1 MKLIPA
7 MIGVKNPGASQ
18 ADAIPGRWSRQMASI
33 ARHELDNK
41 LSTLLGPVHRVGQQA
56 TGIQVDVHIAV
67 LLMAHGHN
75 RPRDRSAWG
84 QNV

>member
-7 MIGVKNPGASQ
+7 MIGVENPGASQ
-18 ADAIPGRWSRQMASI
+18 ADAIPHCWSRQVASI

-41 LSTLLGPVHRVGQQA
+41 ISALLGPVHRVGQQA
-56 TGIQVDVHIAV
+56 TSIQVDVHIPV

-75 RPRDRSAWG
+75 RPRDRPAWR

>member
-7 MIGVKNPGASQ
+7 MIGIKNPRASEP
-18 ADAIPGRWSRQMASI
+18 DALPHRRSRQVASI
-33 ARHELDNK
+33 ARHELHNK
-41 LSTLLGPVHRVGQQA
+41 MSTLLGPIHRVGQQA
-56 TGIQVDVHIAV
+56 TSIHVDVHIPV

-75 RPRDRSAWG
+75 RPRERPAWG